1 MEKTINQ
8 RFKEVVDF
16 LTGNKLVK
24 SKKDIALQLGIS
36 QSYLSEILNNR
47 IKISGDFLQI
57 FFIKFGINPNYIF
70 GTSSDIL
77 LQQSNT
83 AAEQKAHLVNEPAVV
98 YSRTKVSKNDTP
110 ALRKPDAPADTPN
123 LNFGVPKVVSVNEN
137 NEELISLINVK
148 AAAGYLNGYAD
159 PEYIERLPT
168 IRMPGIKGGSHRAFE
183 IRGHSMS
190 PTMHNSSIAI
200 GRWVE
205 SFDDI
210 RDRYVYI
217 VITRSEGIVMKR
229 VLNRI
234 HETGKL
240 ILLSDNQNKREYPNI
255 ILDVSDV
262 IEVWKLRAGFIFEF
276 PEPGELYNRF
286 NDLEA
291 KVSIMQ
297 DQMLRMLK

>member
-1 MEKTINQ
+1 
-8 RFKEVVDF
+8 
-16 LTGNKLVK
+16 
-24 SKKDIALQLGIS
+24 
-36 QSYLSEILNNR
+36 
-47 IKISGDFLQI
+47 
-57 FFIKFGINPNYIF
+57 
-70 GTSSDIL
+70 
-77 LQQSNT
+77 
-83 AAEQKAHLVNEPAVV
+83 
-98 YSRTKVSKNDTP
+98 
-110 ALRKPDAPADTPN
+110 
-123 LNFGVPKVVSVNEN
+123 
-137 NEELISLINVK
+137 
-148 AAAGYLNGYAD
+148 
-159 PEYIERLPT
+159 
-168 IRMPGIKGGSHRAFE
+168 
-183 IRGHSMS
+183 MS

-255 ILDVSDV
+255 ILDVLDV

-291 KVSIMQ
+291 KVSLMQ
-297 DQMLRMLK
+297 DQMLRILK

>member
-8 RFKEVVDF
+8 RFKVVVDF

-57 FFIKFGINPNYIF
+57 FFNKFGINPNYIF
-70 GTSSDIL
+70 GTSTDIL
-77 LQQSNT
+77 LQQPNKL
-83 AAEQKAHLVNEPAVV
+83 AEPATV
-98 YSRTKVSKNDTP
+98 YLPVRLSKNDTP
-110 ALRKPDAPADTPN
+110 AAQKHDAPADTPN

-137 NEELISLINVK
+137 NEELISLVNVK

-217 VITRSEGIVMKR
+217 VITSSEGIVMKR

-262 IEVWKLRAGFIFEF
+262 LEVWKLRAGFIFEF

-297 DQMLRMLK
+297 DQMLKMFKS

>member
-16 LTGNKLVK
+16 LTRDKIVK

-57 FFIKFGINPNYIF
+57 FFNKFGINPNYIF

-77 LQQSNT
+77 VQPSNLL
-83 AAEQKAHLVNEPAVV
+83 AEPQAV
-98 YSRTKVSKNDTP
+98 YSKTTGSKNDTP
-110 ALRKPDAPADTPN
+110 ALQKHDTPADPPN

-137 NEELISLINVK
+137 NEELISLVNVK

-217 VITRSEGIVMKR
+217 VITSSEGIVMKR

-262 IEVWKLRAGFIFEF
+262 LEVWKLRAGFIFEF

-297 DQMLRMLK
+297 DQMLRMFKP

>member
-57 FFIKFGINPNYIF
+57 FFNKFGINPNYIF
-70 GTSSDIL
+70 GTSADIL
-77 LQQSNT
+77 LQQTNRLS
-83 AAEQKAHLVNEPAVV
+83 ESEVV
-98 YSRTKVSKNDTP
+98 YSQTTLAKNDT
-110 ALRKPDAPADTPN
+110 ATSQKPDAPTDTPN

-137 NEELISLINVK
+137 NEELISLVNVK

-159 PEYIERLPT
+159 TEYIERLPT

-255 ILDVSDV
+255 ILDVLDV

-291 KVSIMQ
+291 KVSLMQ
-297 DQMLRMLK
+297 DQMLRILK